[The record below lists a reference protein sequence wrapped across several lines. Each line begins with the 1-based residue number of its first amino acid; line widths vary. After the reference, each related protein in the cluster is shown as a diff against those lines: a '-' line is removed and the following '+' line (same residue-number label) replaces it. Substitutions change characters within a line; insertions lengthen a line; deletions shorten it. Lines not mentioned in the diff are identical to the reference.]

1 VQVLG
6 YVRVSTAAQALE
18 GISLAA
24 QMHALRESGLSSQ
37 AVATALNRAGTPP
50 LSGQQWYPSVVR
62 RVLLP
67 TVARGERSVA

>member
-1 VQVLG
+1 MQDLG
-6 YVRVSTAAQALE
+6 YVRVSTADQALE

-24 QMHALRESGLSSQ
+24 RMHALRESGLSYR

-50 LSGQQWYPSVVR
+50 LSGQQWYPGVVR
-62 RVLLP
+62 RFLLW